1 MSTRPNIL
9 YIMSDDHAANAISA
23 YGSKVNHTPHID
35 HLAAEGIRLNNTF
48 CTNALCTPSRAT
60 ILTGQYSHVNG
71 VKTLDDEIDSSRPVQ
86 SQKLLQAAG
95 YQTAVIGKW
104 HLGNSEPSNPHGFDY
119 WNILPG
125 QGDYHDP
132 EFFEMGETKQYTGYV
147 TDIITEKAIDWLDTT
162 NRDDPFFLM
171 VHHKAPHSP
180 WLAAERHKD
189 LGVEGEFPEP
199 DNLMDDY
206 ETRATAAKIAS
217 IRVEDTS
224 ARNMKVDPPPNI
236 TIAEKRRWAYQR
248 YITDYTRT
256 VQAVDDSVGALLDYL
271 EANNLVE
278 NTLVIYTSDQGMFLG
293 DHGWHDKR
301 FMYEE
306 SLRMPF
312 IARLP
317 GAIAPG
323 SVSGDMLLNVDFAPT
338 FLDYAEL
345 DVPDEMQGSSGK
357 QLLEGDTPGEWPTS
371 MYYRYWMHTLGH
383 KIIPHYG
390 VRNERYKLIYYY
402 GGRPADTGTPDIDIP
417 PEWELFDLE
426 EDLREMNN
434 VYSNSDYSTVLE
446 EMMKELD
453 RLQAGAGDVG
463 RH

>member
-1 MSTRPNIL
+1 
-9 YIMSDDHAANAISA
+9 
-23 YGSKVNHTPHID
+23 
-35 HLAAEGIRLNNTF
+35 
-48 CTNALCTPSRAT
+48 
-60 ILTGQYSHVNG
+60 
-71 VKTLDDEIDSSRPVQ
+71 
-86 SQKLLQAAG
+86 
-95 YQTAVIGKW
+95 
-104 HLGNSEPSNPHGFDY
+104 
-119 WNILPG
+119 
-125 QGDYHDP
+125 
-132 EFFEMGETKQYTGYV
+132 
-147 TDIITEKAIDWLDTT
+147 
-162 NRDDPFFLM
+162 
-171 VHHKAPHSP
+171 
-180 WLAAERHKD
+180 
-189 LGVEGEFPEP
+189 
-199 DNLMDDY
+199 
-206 ETRATAAKIAS
+206 
-217 IRVEDTS
+217 
-224 ARNMKVDPPPNI
+224 
-236 TIAEKRRWAYQR
+236 
-248 YITDYTRT
+248 
-256 VQAVDDSVGALLDYL
+256 
-271 EANNLVE
+271 
-278 NTLVIYTSDQGMFLG
+278 VIYTSDQGMFLG